1 MTTTT
6 ICTLRH
12 QYPCFDK
19 SRTDSPITHRP
30 ALIHTAS
37 LPYSSHEL
45 CKTPCIVQQFEKLPG
60 TRLAPPPLPPPAPP
74 RSQSASSADRMNVV
88 IADCGSGASAV
99 EAVSGVSGNP
109 LQECY
114 FPAESGTGGRLSAEQ
129 DQQSGDTGQIGIV
142 VASTI
147 FWLRLLRTI
156 KFDKSES
163 CGFCSYVMAATRRC
177 SGPTTFRKSTLSLG
191 GLPRTQKQKFS
202 LLGIG
207 PLSLSLSLGGLP
219 RTQKRK
225 FSCVLSSLEQVEI
238 LS

>member
-45 CKTPCIVQQFEKLPG
+45 CKTACILQQFEKLPG
-60 TRLAPPPLPPPAPP
+60 TRPQPPPPTPARFPSLPLIP

-129 DQQSGDTGQIGIV
+129 DQQSGDTGQIGII

-147 FWLRLLRTI
+147 FWLPVVEN
-156 KFDKSES
+156 D
-163 CGFCSYVMAATRRC
+163 
-177 SGPTTFRKSTLSLG
+177 
-191 GLPRTQKQKFS
+191 
-202 LLGIG
+202 
-207 PLSLSLSLGGLP
+207 
-219 RTQKRK
+219 
-225 FSCVLSSLEQVEI
+225 QVRQE
-238 LS
+238 